1 MTAQTSIQQRATQ
14 SDAPV
19 DLQAPHSAA
28 QGTSQPQ
35 SVSVSHG
42 SGEAQGEGNG
52 TGNVNT
58 AKVAG
63 VSLLVAGAAII
74 VAVFAAGFMRTRVER
89 GLGRLFRRI
98 AESAEEIEV
107 PLLLP
112 LTIAEMIRE
121 VLTDRRVMAPP
132 SGEQPAMN

>member
-14 SDAPV
+14 SGSRV
-19 DLQAPHSAA
+19 DLRASPSAA
-28 QGTSQPQ
+28 QDTSQPQ
-35 SVSVSHG
+35 PVNVSQA
-42 SGEAQGEGNG
+42 SGEAQGERDG

-89 GLGRLFRRI
+89 GFRRLFRRI
-98 AESAEEIEV
+98 ADSAEEIEV

-112 LTIAEMIRE
+112 LTIAEVIRE
-121 VLTDRRVMAPP
+121 VLTDRRVMTPP